1 MYPLMQSGMAPFLL
15 LLSVGVIITQTILGD
30 ADWHVLWL
38 NWAVAGIIGWSTW
51 DCIDRFRMGRSSDQ
65 SLMLVEWIFV
75 AGVLNIGTLCF
86 SINLEPWRLL
96 LVILGFWLI
105 LRLCMGSW
113 QDRSATI
120 RNLLC
125 GLIIGLLAVYF
136 PHSLEW
142 LLLLPFASYFMRS
155 LNVRNLLSALT
166 GVGVGIWA
174 DYCVLH
180 FFGPEGSNEALF
192 QSFIGLGD
200 LQGFDFTTLGVWQ
213 WSIIGLMVALLLVYT
228 ILGFFLNS
236 GGSLRS
242 HTTVVMY
249 SVLAF
254 GLVALLMLDLPNLM
268 LYLVLASLIVS
279 VQMLLVLANSR
290 SVSAEWWAVF
300 ILLAVLTLGVL
311 PVCL

>member
-1 MYPLMQSGMAPFLL
+1 MQSGLAPFLL

-38 NWAVAGIIGWSTW
+38 NWLAAGIIGWGTW

-65 SLMLVEWIFV
+65 SLMIVEWVFV

-86 SINLEPWRLL
+86 TISIEPWRLL
-96 LVILGFWLI
+96 LVVLGFWLI
-105 LRLCMGSW
+105 LRLLMGSW
-113 QDRSATI
+113 QDRTATV

-125 GLIIGLLAVYF
+125 GLIIGLLSVYF
-136 PHSLEW
+136 PHILEW
-142 LLLLPFASYFMRS
+142 LLLLPFAAYFMRS
-155 LNVRNLLSALT
+155 LNLRNALSALT
-166 GVGVGIWA
+166 GVAVGIWI

-180 FFGPEGSNEALF
+180 FFGQPGANQALF
-192 QSFIGLGD
+192 NSYLLLADI
-200 LQGFDFTTLGVWQ
+200 QGFDIFSLGIWQ
-213 WSIIGLMVALLLVYT
+213 WSIIGLTVALLLIYT

-249 SVLAF
+249 SVLALI
-254 GLVALLMLDLPNLM
+254 LVVLLMLDLPNLM

-300 ILLAVLTLGVL
+300 ILLAVLTLGIL